1 MTVSLL
7 FYSNYCQ
14 HCKQI
19 VNEINKSPVS
29 PKMRYVCIDTQEV
42 RAKLPRYI
50 NSVPSLVVGETN
62 QIFVGNQILGWL
74 KI

>member
-42 RAKLPRYI
+42 RENY
-50 NSVPSLVVGETN
+50 LVTLIVYLLWLSEK
-62 QIFVGNQILGWL
+62 QIKYLWEIKFLDG
-74 KI
+74 